1 MWHVPKLLEH
11 RTQFSPHIKTSS
23 RTHWE
28 ADVLYEYPWIHTAL
42 RQGWEEGEE
51 ALSFSPMSVLHSLWA
66 LSKQL
71 PYLAG
76 VSPFTPENKLHK
88 DTERLAVKVTMFLEL
103 S

>member
-1 MWHVPKLLEH
+1 MY
-11 RTQFSPHIKTSS
+11 S
-23 RTHWE
+23 
-28 ADVLYEYPWIHTAL
+28 EYSWIHTTL
-42 RQGWEEGEE
+42 SHRWEEGEE

-76 VSPFTPENKLHK
+76 VSPFTPEDKLHK